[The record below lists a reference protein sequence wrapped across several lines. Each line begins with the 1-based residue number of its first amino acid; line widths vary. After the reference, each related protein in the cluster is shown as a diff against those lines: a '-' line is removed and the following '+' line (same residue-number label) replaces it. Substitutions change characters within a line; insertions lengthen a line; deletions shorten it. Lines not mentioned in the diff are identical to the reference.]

1 VIATEYNPPFKKVNG
16 DAIKNEFDT
25 SHKIMKEDW
34 NEWMRRCSVE
44 MLKHT
49 PNPVI
54 MSCFSIAEVYS

>member
-1 VIATEYNPPFKKVNG
+1 
-16 DAIKNEFDT
+16 
-25 SHKIMKEDW
+25 MKEDW

-54 MSCFSIAEVYS
+54 MSCFSIAEVYSQIANELFNVAFASCWYILNDK

>member
-1 VIATEYNPPFKKVNG
+1 
-16 DAIKNEFDT
+16 
-25 SHKIMKEDW
+25 MKEDW

-54 MSCFSIAEVYS
+54 TSCFSIAEVYS